1 VFNIS
6 CLIPAWV
13 SFYLSYPLK
22 DSVILRLR
30 LNLANSFSLK
40 SEDMKKIF
48 TPLFQKLNF
57 IFSFLLLLL
66 AALIV
71 DAQPT
76 DQTFNANGT
85 YVIPAGWTATVSIEV
100 WGAGGSGGGGNK
112 SAKTG
117 GGGGGYARLVTTLTA
132 GSYTVTVG
140 KGGIAPTNANSGQDG
155 GASSFAE
162 EATILVS
169 ATGGSGGGTVNSSR
183 AGGDGNPGPGI
194 TTHKGGN
201 GGNANGNTGGGGGG
215 SALAGADGNNGADGN
230 GSAGGT
236 GGTGEGNGGNG
247 GSNASNGISG
257 NAPGGGGG
265 GKGDGNSAVS
275 GNGADG
281 RVTITIQNAE
291 AALPVK
297 FGTLTASAQLNAVEL
312 DWSSYT
318 EENTDHYEVERSSNG
333 QSFTV
338 VGQVKAAGNSSV
350 KLDYSWTDESPNNGN
365 NFYRIKSVDFDGH
378 LTYSSVIK
386 ITLGASTSRSIAIYP
401 NPVKG
406 SQLTLQM
413 NNLQKGNY
421 SVLLFN
427 PAGQQV
433 SRFQVNV
440 ENDIITQTLQ
450 LPSSV
455 KPGVYNLLISNG
467 ALKLTKTFIVQ

>member
-1 VFNIS
+1 
-6 CLIPAWV
+6 
-13 SFYLSYPLK
+13 
-22 DSVILRLR
+22 
-30 LNLANSFSLK
+30 
-40 SEDMKKIF
+40 MKKIF
-48 TPLFQKLNF
+48 TPFSQKLNF

-66 AALIV
+66 SFFIAN
-71 DAQPT
+71 AQPT

-100 WGAGGSGGGGNK
+100 WGAGGSGGGGNS
-112 SAKTG
+112 SAKYG
-117 GGGGGYARLVTTLTA
+117 GGGGGYARLVTTLVA

-140 KGGIAPTNANSGQDG
+140 KGGVAPSSGSNGQSG
-155 GASSFAE
+155 GSSSFADGT
-162 EATILVS
+162 TILVS
-169 ATGGSGGGTVNSSR
+169 ATGGSGGTNNTAGTGGNGN
-183 AGGDGNPGPGI
+183 AGAGI
-194 TTHKGGN
+194 TIRKGGN
-201 GGNANGNTGGGGGG
+201 GGNPTNRSIFLIGTLGTGGGGGG
-215 SALAGADGNNGADGN
+215 SALPGANGSNGAN
-230 GSAGGT
+230 GSDVTITNIFPFHAQGT
-236 GGTGEGNGGNG
+236 GGNG
-247 GSNASNGISG
+247 GSGEGKGGNGGDLTDLSGSNGTNGI
-257 NAPGGGGG
+257 APGGGGG
-265 GKGDGNSAVS
+265 GKGNGNSVVS

-281 RVTITIQNAE
+281 RVVITVQNAE

-297 FGTLTASAQLNAVEL
+297 FGDLKASQGTNGVKL
-312 DWSSYT
+312 DWSSYS
-318 EENTDHYEVERSSNG
+318 EENTDHYEIEHSSNG
-333 QSFTV
+333 QSFSV
-338 VGQVKAAGNSSV
+338 IGQVKAAGNSSV
-350 KLDYSWTDESPNNGN
+350 KLDYSWLDESPNNGD
-365 NFYRIKSVDFDGH
+365 NFYRVKSVDFDGH

-386 ITLGASTSRSIAIYP
+386 ITLGASANRSIAIYP

-440 ENDIITQTLQ
+440 ANDIITQTLQ